1 MMENAM
7 SLLPAYTE
15 VRQRIVQAALNA
27 RRDPGSLQLI
37 AVSKTFPAEDIR
49 ELYGLGQRDFGEN
62 YIQEWWQKTD
72 QLADCP
78 DICWH
83 IIGQVQSNKS
93 RYVAERAH
101 WLHTLDNAKLARR
114 LNNQRPEH
122 LPPLQVCIEI
132 NIAQDA
138 NKHGIAAETLE
149 DLAREVVMLPRL
161 KLRGLMCVAQADAD
175 ETVLQQ
181 QFSAMRQHL
190 ARLQTIAP
198 HADTLSMGMSGDLE
212 CAIACGATM
221 VRIGTALF
229 GRRHYPK

>member
-27 RRDPGSLQLI
+27 RREPGSLHLI
-37 AVSKTFPAEDIR
+37 AVSKTFPANDIR
-49 ELYGLGQRDFGEN
+49 ELY
-62 YIQEWWQKTD
+62 
-72 QLADCP
+72 
-78 DICWH
+78 
-83 IIGQVQSNKS
+83 IGQVQSNKS

-101 WLHTLDNAKLARR
+101 WLHTLDNVKLAHR

-138 NKHGIAAETLE
+138 NKHGIAAEALE
-149 DLAREVVMLPRL
+149 DLAREVAMLPRL
-161 KLRGLMCVAQADAD
+161 QLRGLMCVAQADAD
-175 ETVLQQ
+175 ETVLRQ